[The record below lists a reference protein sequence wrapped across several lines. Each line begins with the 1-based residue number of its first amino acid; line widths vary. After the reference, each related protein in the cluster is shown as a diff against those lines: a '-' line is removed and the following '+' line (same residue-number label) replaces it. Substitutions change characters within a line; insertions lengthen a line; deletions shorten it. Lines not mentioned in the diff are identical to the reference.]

1 VPSFKKSG
9 NMASPTGFMP
19 CHSHRVAKA
28 GVEFL
33 MGDMPRRS
41 IKKAM
46 RSLRVIGENDGID
59 QQAQGEYARLFSK
72 PLSATHLAAL
82 TVLFGWKSLEEQ
94 NVDRVGM
101 ALAS

>member
-1 VPSFKKSG
+1 
-9 NMASPTGFMP
+9 
-19 CHSHRVAKA
+19 VAKA

-72 PLSATHLAAL
+72 PLSATHLATL